1 MISAPRD
8 PADVMSTVDAPNP
21 KTTDA
26 VVVGAG
32 PYGLSIG
39 AHLLHRGLSTRVFGE
54 PMSSWQS
61 HMPVGM
67 YLKSEPSASSLHA
80 PVPGYTLRDYQLAIG
95 ERPLVDPDPVPISTF
110 VSYGLWFHEQLVPVE
125 RERVTHVARKGGEFE
140 VTLGSGEVFRTRN
153 VVMASGHVQFANL
166 PPAVAALAQGQPLP
180 TSLVSHTCNH
190 PDLGVFA
197 DRDVAVIGGGQSA
210 LESAALL
217 HEAGAAVHL
226 LVRDRKVVWGGNTRP
241 EHATWYQK
249 IAKPPSPLGPGW
261 SLVAMTHG
269 AGVFRH
275 LPERTRM
282 ALVKSILGPFGSWW
296 LHDRVMGAVD
306 VRTGQHVA
314 AATIHG
320 DKVELE
326 LSDDKGQHEQLIV
339 DHVLAGTGYRVDID
353 AIELLDAEVRG
364 AIERTRN
371 YPSLNANYESSVPGL
386 FFAGLSSAG
395 SFGPL
400 MRFVCGTDFCSPRLA
415 RGVAAR

>member
-1 MISAPRD
+1 
-8 PADVMSTVDAPNP
+8 
-21 KTTDA
+21 
-26 VVVGAG
+26 
-32 PYGLSIG
+32 
-39 AHLLHRGLSTRVFGE
+39 
-54 PMSSWQS
+54 
-61 HMPVGM
+61 
-67 YLKSEPSASSLHA
+67 
-80 PVPGYTLRDYQLAIG
+80 
-95 ERPLVDPDPVPISTF
+95 
-110 VSYGLWFHEQLVPVE
+110 
-125 RERVTHVARKGGEFE
+125 
-140 VTLGSGEVFRTRN
+140 
-153 VVMASGHVQFANL
+153 
-166 PPAVAALAQGQPLP
+166 
-180 TSLVSHTCNH
+180 
-190 PDLGVFA
+190 
-197 DRDVAVIGGGQSA
+197 
-210 LESAALL
+210 
-217 HEAGAAVHL
+217 
-226 LVRDRKVVWGGNTRP
+226 VRDRKVVWGGNTRP